1 MAWCRQL
8 FNYINLL
15 ADISHYPINH
25 VIFRYIYEYRE
36 MLLGNFKEDSS
47 HSTVKTYGGLG
58 KLRSSPQWIFLWP
71 VRSVVIVLFCQDNNK
86 WWEINVCR
94 DYLISTALH
103 ISSSVQHKPSFIL
116 IVPMQLYD
124 VEKALTYCNSWGT
137 HSTIVKVISPF

>member
-1 MAWCRQL
+1 MDADNRVVLNCGGIRHEVYKVKQSIGKEKHFRKWLDVGCRQL

-58 KLRSSPQWIFLWP
+58 KLRSSPQ
-71 VRSVVIVLFCQDNNK
+71 
-86 WWEINVCR
+86 
-94 DYLISTALH
+94 
-103 ISSSVQHKPSFIL
+103 
-116 IVPMQLYD
+116 
-124 VEKALTYCNSWGT
+124 
-137 HSTIVKVISPF
+137 